1 MNDLVEYYSQRATEY
16 EDIYQRDDPTRQF
29 ELEQIT
35 GEVRRTFAGRR
46 VLEVACGT
54 GFWTK
59 ILIEVA
65 SEVVATDASATML
78 DLARQKS
85 GSHRALRL
93 EQVNAYELGSAAAI
107 VGNFDGALANF
118 WLSHVP
124 RAQLQS
130 FLQQFHARLDSG
142 AVVFMADNMNVP
154 GIGGELV
161 RPDGSAD
168 TYKVR
173 QLKDGTVHQII
184 KNYYDKVRCELS
196 APNFC

>member
-124 RAQLQS
+124 RAQL
-130 FLQQFHARLDSG
+130 
-142 AVVFMADNMNVP
+142 
-154 GIGGELV
+154 
-161 RPDGSAD
+161 
-168 TYKVR
+168 
-173 QLKDGTVHQII
+173 
-184 KNYYDKVRCELS
+184 
-196 APNFC
+196 